1 MGASLAGVQTL
12 TTLPGLY
19 YTMSDTAERYCPNCR
34 ETREFVRTAR
44 TRMNLGTKVK
54 WRCPE
59 CGFRIVNIENAVD
72 TGVSA

>member
-1 MGASLAGVQTL
+1 
-12 TTLPGLY
+12 
-19 YTMSDTAERYCPNCR
+19 MSDTAERYCPNCR